1 MVGEKKL
8 NKILVIT
15 AFLLPSLLGLIVLFL
30 IPMAQ
35 SLYSSFT
42 QWDLLT
48 APKFIGFKN
57 YINLFSDENSMN
69 AIRNT
74 FTYVI
79 FYTPL
84 VICLGMLF
92 AIMLDMK
99 LPFIKVYRTLNF
111 VPVILSWVVVSLLW
125 MWLYSP
131 DSGLINYILSLAG
144 IHGKAWLFDSK
155 TAMGAIITASLWKD
169 AGYVTVILL
178 AGLQCIPEDL
188 YESAELDGAN
198 GVQKF
203 FHITL
208 PQLSPTI
215 YFLVVTLLIQ
225 SFQVFDQV
233 FVMTK
238 GGPYG
243 STRTMVQEIY
253 ENAFQLGHAGFASA
267 QAWFLIVIV
276 LLITVVQNKLQKRWV
291 HYDTL

>member
-1 MVGEKKL
+1 MVGEKNLK
-8 NKILVIT
+8 KFFIIIS
-15 AFLLPSLLGLIVLFL
+15 FLLPSLFGLIVFFL

-35 SLYSSFT
+35 SLYTSFT

-57 YINLFSDENSMN
+57 YINLLSDENSIN

-84 VICLGMLF
+84 VICVGMLF

-99 LPFIKVYRTLNF
+99 LPFIKMYRTLNF

-131 DSGLINYILSLAG
+131 DSGFINYMLSLAG
-144 IHGKAWLFDSK
+144 IHGKAWLFDAK
-155 TAMGAIITASLWKD
+155 TAMGAIIAASLWKD

-178 AGLQCIPEDL
+178 AGLQGIPEDL

-215 YFLVVTLLIQ
+215 YFLAITLLIQ

-233 FVMTK
+233 YVMTK

-267 QAWFLIVIV
+267 QAWFLMAIV
-276 LLITVVQNKLQKRWV
+276 LVITFIQNKLQKRWV